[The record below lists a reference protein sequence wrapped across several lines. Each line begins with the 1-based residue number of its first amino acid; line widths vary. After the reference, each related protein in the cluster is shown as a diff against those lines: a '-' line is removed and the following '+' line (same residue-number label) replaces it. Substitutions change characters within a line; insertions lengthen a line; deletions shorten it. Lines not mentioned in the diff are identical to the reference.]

1 MTKAPFSVEWLS
13 QSSQA
18 PKSPTQGTPHRSSPS
33 AAVRRLASSSRPGL
47 SERSKEKGAGKGR
60 EPSATP
66 PAAGAVGQ
74 PQEERGREC
83 SCPEE
88 PRGGRRLRT
97 AFSAEQISTLES
109 SFQRHRY
116 LGAAERRKLAGRMRL
131 SEVQIKTWF
140 QNRRMKLK
148 RQLQELR
155 PEPFCTPALPFR
167 PQVSLPV
174 TYMARPPPLPGH
186 EAAPGG
192 FALAALPAPALDIS
206 SACRAQPAFGGEL
219 IPAADWNSGGEVFK
233 FPFQLSVT
241 LPGQSRT
248 AAEVSPIPGQRGVAC
263 VGTGFLL
270 RFALART
277 EAISALCPSVEQRA
291 EWEFRD
297 KSLLMQ
303 SARLVP
309 QC

>member
-18 PKSPTQGTPHRSSPS
+18 PKSPTQGTPHRASPS
-33 AAVRRLASSSRPGL
+33 AAGRRLASGSRPGL
-47 SERSKEKGAGKGR
+47 SERSKEKGAGKGGRSSR

-66 PAAGAVGQ
+66 PAAGAAGQ
-74 PQEERGREC
+74 PPEERGREC

-97 AFSAEQISTLES
+97 AFSPEQINTLES

-155 PEPFCTPALPFR
+155 PEPFCTPPLPLG
-167 PQVSLPV
+167 PQVSLPL
-174 TYMARPPPLPGH
+174 TYMARPPPLPGR

-206 SACRAQPAFGGEL
+206 NACRAQPVGFWAAPCFVGYRDPRAFL
-219 IPAADWNSGGEVFK
+219 
-233 FPFQLSVT
+233 LSV
-241 LPGQSRT
+241 
-248 AAEVSPIPGQRGVAC
+248 
-263 VGTGFLL
+263 
-270 RFALART
+270 
-277 EAISALCPSVEQRA
+277 
-291 EWEFRD
+291 
-297 KSLLMQ
+297 
-303 SARLVP
+303 
-309 QC
+309 

>member
-18 PKSPTQGTPHRSSPS
+18 PKSPTQGTPHRASPS
-33 AAVRRLASSSRPGL
+33 PAGRRLASGSRPGL
-47 SERSKEKGAGKGR
+47 SERSKEKGAGKG
-60 EPSATP
+60 
-66 PAAGAVGQ
+66 
-74 PQEERGREC
+74 EERGREC

-131 SEVQIKTWF
+131 SEVQVSTWF

-155 PEPFCTPALPFR
+155 PEPFCTPPLPFR

-206 SACRAQPAFGGEL
+206 SACRAQPVGL
-219 IPAADWNSGGEVFK
+219 QNY
-233 FPFQLSVT
+233 LS
-241 LPGQSRT
+241 
-248 AAEVSPIPGQRGVAC
+248 
-263 VGTGFLL
+263 
-270 RFALART
+270 
-277 EAISALCPSVEQRA
+277 CPERA
-291 EWEFRD
+291 P
-297 KSLLMQ
+297 SH
-303 SARLVP
+303 
-309 QC
+309 